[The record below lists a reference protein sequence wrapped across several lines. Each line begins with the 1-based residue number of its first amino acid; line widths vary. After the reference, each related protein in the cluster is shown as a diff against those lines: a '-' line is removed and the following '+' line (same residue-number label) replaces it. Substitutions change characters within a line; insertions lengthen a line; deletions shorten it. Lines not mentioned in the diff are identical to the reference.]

1 MLLAPSLLKKKVGE
15 REGGRVGG
23 GEGLM
28 EKKKRTSS
36 WKFYGCLDAKMC
48 NV

>member
-28 EKKKRTSS
+28 EKKKKKNVLLEVL
-36 WKFYGCLDAKMC
+36 WMLGCK